1 MILLIVFLYSGLL
14 GRLLYRYIDIL
25 KFLELE
31 NEYFEVFEL
40 DWIGSLDLRENSTQ
54 QTRRRESTLALS
66 KQTPKNQSKI
76 LKNASDIQ
84 FLKHSNLWFLL
95 WNSRVLEQTKYL
107 PHRDYSSTIHHRWD
121 FKATTQ
127 ELSQKYHVSV
137 LQNRIKQN
145 FSLLHLS
152 YNHQREN

>member
-1 MILLIVFLYSGLL
+1 MIVFLYSGLL

-25 KFLELE
+25 KLLELE

-84 FLKHSNLWFLL
+84 FLKHSNL
-95 WNSRVLEQTKYL
+95 
-107 PHRDYSSTIHHRWD
+107 
-121 FKATTQ
+121 
-127 ELSQKYHVSV
+127 
-137 LQNRIKQN
+137 
-145 FSLLHLS
+145 
-152 YNHQREN
+152 